1 MCKPPPLARGL
12 TTEEPIMCYEFS
24 HWFTTSRTA
33 EAAKKPSPQTK
44 QVAAPPAPAPQPQPA
59 AEAKPAQERATASA

>member
-1 MCKPPPLARGL
+1 
-12 TTEEPIMCYEFS
+12 MCYEFS
-24 HWFTTSRTA
+24 HWFTTSRSA

-59 AEAKPAQERATASA
+59 AEAKPAKERATAPV